1 MQQKW
6 NEVVVSSRRT
16 LILVG
21 AIAVGAL
28 AALLILRYVSG
39 IEDKANND
47 TRLVSVVLVN
57 GDVKAGEKADA
68 LIADGR
74 LALGERRS
82 IDVPAAT
89 ITRLDDLKSTVAAID
104 LSAGD
109 IVTAGKFAGAL
120 GNSSSSSLQLAQG
133 MTAVSASFES
143 ARSVSNL
150 IQPGDYVNIYFR
162 ANAVKPKAVPG
173 QPEEPD
179 GDRST
184 AIPVLQ
190 KVRVLAVGKNL
201 NTVAAKPTEEGVA
214 PPPDSDLV
222 TFEVPPESAGFI
234 AALGSKELVLTLV
247 RPDYQPRPMSR
258 TMIAPDTRLP
268 GEAGRTPLDDQA
280 PGSAAAQDV
289 GR

>member
-1 MQQKW
+1 MQQKR

-143 ARSVSNL
+143 ARGVSNL
-150 IQPGDYVNIYFR
+150 VQPGDYVNIYAR
-162 ANAVKPKAVPG
+162 GNEVKPPPVAG
-173 QPEEPD
+173 QPEAAD
-179 GDRST
+179 GDRPV

-201 NTVAAKPTEEGVA
+201 NTVAAKPADGAA
-214 PPPDSDLV
+214 PVPDSDLV

-234 AALGSKELVLTLV
+234 AALGAKELVLTLV
-247 RPDYQPRPMSR
+247 RPDYQPRPMPR
-258 TMIAPDTRLP
+258 TRILPDTRLP
-268 GEAGRTPLDDQA
+268 GEAGRTPLDNQA